1 MSTLDLDE
9 FLDEKV
15 CKGINIA
22 TSIYVFIGSIYV
34 SFCLKGRFHKP
45 AKPANETTLI
55 GRLEANA
62 KKFSRSH

>member
-9 FLDEKV
+9 FLDETV
-15 CKGINIA
+15 CKGMNIA
-22 TSIYVFIGSIYV
+22 TSIYVFMRSIYA

-55 GRLEANA
+55 GGLETNA